1 MAVIHHTSLRPTK
14 LELLTTWLPSRP
26 WYAGGAG
33 EPELAK
39 AGGFRLDDPQGEVGI
54 EFMVV
59 TDTSGTHPA
68 SYLVPLTYRGAPLDG
83 AEHALGG
90 VSRVP
95 HSTRGARHAPSPHRP
110 KTQVA
115 PLRGPSSGTPRARTE
130 HRGHRTGL
138 SKHPLVGTMEHGVL
152 GRRWAYDGC
161 HDPVLVAQLLALI
174 EGRAA
179 AQDQNT
185 SDAPDREITR
195 SCTGGGLAPAD
206 FTAPA
211 TDDREGTELPGPR
224 GTTLRLHRVLRPAP
238 DGAPLLPPDATGHV
252 AGAWQTP
259 DGRRARGLFVALR
272 TGPHA

>member
-1 MAVIHHTSLRPTK
+1 MAVIHHTSLKPTK
-14 LELLTTWLPSRP
+14 LDLLTTWLPSRP

-59 TDTSGTHPA
+59 TDTSGTRPA

-83 AEHALGG
+83 AEHA
-90 VSRVP
+90 
-95 HSTRGARHAPSPHRP
+95 
-110 KTQVA
+110 
-115 PLRGPSSGTPRARTE
+115 
-130 HRGHRTGL
+130 
-138 SKHPLVGTMEHGVL
+138 LVGTMEHGVL

-174 EGRAA
+174 EGRVA

-185 SDAPDREITR
+185 SGAPDREVTR
-195 SCTGGGLAPAD
+195 SCTGGGLTPAD
-206 FTAPA
+206 FTTPA
-211 TDDREGTELPGPR
+211 TDDREGTDLPGPR

-238 DGAPLLPPDATGHV
+238 DGAPPLPPHVTGHV

-259 DGRRARGLFVALR
+259 DGTRVRGLFAALR